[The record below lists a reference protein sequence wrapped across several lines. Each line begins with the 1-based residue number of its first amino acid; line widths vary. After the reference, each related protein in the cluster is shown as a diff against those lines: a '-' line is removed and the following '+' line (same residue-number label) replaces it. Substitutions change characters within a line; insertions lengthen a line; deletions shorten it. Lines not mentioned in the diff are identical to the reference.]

1 MTSSKYIQYQIL
13 DKIIAFIEEG
23 LLESKSRRP
32 GYNKMNK
39 FYIKSEHHTE
49 DVAYR
54 FNPNVWHEVTN
65 WKTYKVKVT
74 DIQIVSDLPKDV
86 KMLIRREVFE
96 DILASEQ

>member
-1 MTSSKYIQYQIL
+1 MKCMRVVRTKQKRCYGMTL
-13 DKIIAFIEEG
+13 
-23 LLESKSRRP
+23 
-32 GYNKMNK
+32 NK

-74 DIQIVSDLPKDV
+74 DIQIVSDVPKDV

>member
-1 MTSSKYIQYQIL
+1 MKCMRVVRIKQKRCYVMTL
-13 DKIIAFIEEG
+13 
-23 LLESKSRRP
+23 
-32 GYNKMNK
+32 NK

-74 DIQIVSDLPKDV
+74 DIQIVSDVPKDV

-96 DILASEQ
+96 DILASEQKEKV